1 MNYKELF
8 DKFNGL
14 RVLVIGDVMMD
25 AYVLGKVTRISPE
38 APVPIVSLDDEDERI
53 GGAGNVALN
62 LVSLG
67 AKPIIATAVGTD
79 SHGEKLAILLESNG
93 ISIDG
98 VIFSEKRKT
107 TVKTR
112 VISDKQQLL
121 RIDSEDTF
129 PISNSEE
136 EQLISRI
143 EKLIESGLDAIIFED
158 YNKGVLTEK
167 LISKVVELAQ
177 IKNIPTAVDPKKEN
191 FLAYRNVTLFKPN
204 LKELKEGLNVDFNI
218 SNTKLEFEQAVNN
231 LEGKL
236 NNEIS
241 FITLSEHGVFIKNS
255 SKKHYAKAHLRNISD
270 VSGAGDTV
278 IAVATLCLAAKLEI
292 EQIAEISNIA
302 GGLVCEKSGVVSID
316 KQELL
321 QEVEELLG

>member
-167 LISKVVELAQ
+167 LISKVIELA
-177 IKNIPTAVDPKKEN
+177 KTSNIPTAVDPKKVN

-218 SNTKLEFEQAVNN
+218 SNTKFEFEQAVNN
-231 LEGKL
+231 LESKL

-255 SKKHYAKAHLRNISD
+255 SKKHYVKAHLRNISD